1 MSAQPDSLPQE
12 HRVHIDQMPA
22 DQVIELL
29 EKTEQSYRALCQ
41 AGLSLDLT
49 RGKPSA
55 EQTQL
60 SDALDGILG
69 GDYMASDG
77 TDTRNY
83 GGLDGLLEAKALFGQ
98 MLGVPAQEVLVGG
111 NSSLALMYLVV
122 DFAQRSGFG
131 RPWLRSDASAPKILC
146 PSPGYDRHFAI
157 CDYLGIEMIP
167 IPMLETGPD
176 MDAAERAIA
185 EHDNVCGIW
194 CVPRFSNP
202 TGCIYSDE
210 TLARLAALPKRASSH
225 FLILYDNA
233 YAVHALTSDAPA
245 LGNIRDYALAAET
258 EDHLIQFGSTSKITF
273 AGAGIAFL
281 ASSSTVLT
289 ALKHHLSFQTI
300 GPDKV
305 NQLRHVRMFDSF
317 GTLQDHMQ
325 KHASLLQPKFDA
337 VISTLQHSLGGT
349 GMGSWT
355 HPKGGYFISFETL
368 PGLAQRVVALAADAG
383 VKLTP
388 AGATFPYGKDP
399 NDSNIRIAPSFP
411 NINDVQAAVDAFV
424 ICVKLATF
432 RNLANQ
438 ASNRTV

>member
-1 MSAQPDSLPQE
+1 
-12 HRVHIDQMPA
+12 
-22 DQVIELL
+22 
-29 EKTEQSYRALCQ
+29 
-41 AGLSLDLT
+41 
-49 RGKPSA
+49 
-55 EQTQL
+55 
-60 SDALDGILG
+60 
-69 GDYMASDG
+69 
-77 TDTRNY
+77 
-83 GGLDGLLEAKALFGQ
+83 
-98 MLGVPAQEVLVGG
+98 
-111 NSSLALMYLVV
+111 
-122 DFAQRSGFG
+122 
-131 RPWLRSDASAPKILC
+131 
-146 PSPGYDRHFAI
+146 
-157 CDYLGIEMIP
+157 
-167 IPMLETGPD
+167 
-176 MDAAERAIA
+176 
-185 EHDNVCGIW
+185 
-194 CVPRFSNP
+194 
-202 TGCIYSDE
+202 
-210 TLARLAALPKRASSH
+210 
-225 FLILYDNA
+225 LYDNA

-245 LGNIRDYALAAET
+245 LGNIKDYALAAET

-337 VISTLQHSLGGT
+337 VISTLSQSLEGT

-432 RNLANQ
+432 RHLANQ